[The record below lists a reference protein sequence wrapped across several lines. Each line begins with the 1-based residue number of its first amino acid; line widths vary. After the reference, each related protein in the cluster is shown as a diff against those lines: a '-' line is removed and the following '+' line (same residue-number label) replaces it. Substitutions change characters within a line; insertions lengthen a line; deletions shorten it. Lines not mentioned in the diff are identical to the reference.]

1 MRYGV
6 DHEPPAGAMILDK
19 LLSSPWLRS
28 HCEVIHC
35 DDKEHWLRER
45 KSLVTA
51 SDVAMLLGKS
61 PWGTREDL
69 LQRKLDPNF
78 ELQPSG
84 PMEFGTRD
92 EDHNRLVFSDL
103 SGISTVGSHQILL
116 RSRKW
121 PHLGATLDGFFFKP
135 VGVDKEY
142 YYCFPE
148 NHLGLLEEE
157 LVSNMRLPFGC
168 LEMKQTEIYNNKKWG
183 GTKSAVS
190 EYPEHYGIQVHTQ
203 LAVSGLDTGLL
214 VCKLGTSR
222 MVVRPIY
229 EDPLL
234 NEEIG
239 EAVEEFWSELE
250 KER

>member
-1 MRYGV
+1 MLL
-6 DHEPPAGAMILDK
+6 EKILG
-19 LLSSPWLRS
+19 SPWLRS

-35 DDKEHWLRER
+35 DSKEHWLDQR

-69 LQRKLDPNF
+69 MLRKLDPNF
-78 ELQPSG
+78 SLDPSG
-84 PMEFGTRD
+84 PMEFGSRD
-92 EDHNRLVFSDL
+92 EDHNRRVFSDL
-103 SGISTVGSHQILL
+103 TGIATIGSSNIIL
-116 RSRKW
+116 RSHKY

-135 VGVDKEY
+135 MGIEREY
-142 YYCFPE
+142 HFCFPG
-148 NHLGLLEEE
+148 NNLSLLESDIQ
-157 LVSNMRLPFGC
+157 SNMRLPFGC
-168 LEMKQTEIYNNKKWG
+168 LEMKQTEIFSKKKWG
-183 GTKSAVS
+183 CTKDS
-190 EYPEHYGIQVHTQ
+190 EDLYPEHYGIQCHTQ
-203 LAVSGLDTGLL
+203 MAVSGLDTNLL

-239 EAVEEFWSELE
+239 ESVEEFWSELE
-250 KER
+250 KNK